1 MTKKAATQLVNETLN
16 LKLNSKNTIMAKIS
30 DEKWLVRFKQI
41 KRNQKLYILLNNNF
55 SKKMHVFELPANHF
69 VYDFLYNKPFDRN
82 IFSLIFNVEDEV
94 FAEKFSDFNF
104 TIFHKWTINY
114 D

>member
-41 KRNQKLYILLNNNF
+41 KRNQKYILVNLH
-55 SKKMHVFELPANHF
+55 KML
-69 VYDFLYNKPFDRN
+69 
-82 IFSLIFNVEDEV
+82 S
-94 FAEKFSDFNF
+94 
-104 TIFHKWTINY
+104 
-114 D
+114 